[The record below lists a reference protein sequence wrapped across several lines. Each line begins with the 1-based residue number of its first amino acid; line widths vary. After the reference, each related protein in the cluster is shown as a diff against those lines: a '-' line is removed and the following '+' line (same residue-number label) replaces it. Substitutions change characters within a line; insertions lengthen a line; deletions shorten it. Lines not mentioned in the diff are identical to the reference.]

1 MRAPAA
7 AGLLALLLATPAAGQ
22 GNDRVIDLRASRPP
36 SANSF
41 EALWSAYRK
50 ADREGDNERRLN
62 ALGEIRRF
70 RVERNVRSLEVYALA
85 LFGGGLERLA
95 KGERDRAEED
105 FRAAIGLD
113 PHLPDAYFGLALAE
127 FKKGPLGILPAARST
142 LAGLGA
148 RLPTLRGRHYLVT
161 LLIPATLLALFGTA
175 TVFALAMV
183 IRHGTLLLHDLEEA
197 IGPARNRAI
206 PVALYAVALLLP
218 AVAFQGWGWLPLWW
232 LALLFL
238 YLGSVERIVAA
249 VIVLAGLAVG
259 PLVSTLDDR
268 ILAGGNPL
276 AKAAVLAVEGA
287 SDRRA
292 VAVLEAAGREHPED
306 RDLVYLLGAHYKK
319 TGRYDEAASLYRE
332 LLRARSSDTIAL
344 NNLANIEFARG
355 EYEAAIA
362 RYKQGI
368 DAGTGGETA
377 ATLFY
382 NLSLAHLQRFE
393 YQPAQEARSQA
404 DRLARGLMRSFDT
417 LWKYDKGENA
427 VVDLGLT
434 REQVWDKFGGAAEG
448 PGRKNVVDENA
459 RGFDSAAILGS
470 TLNRFSAFVVLGAVV
485 TLVLSRLRGARS
497 FTMRCLKCGTPF
509 CKRCQLGASVAG
521 LCTQCH
527 HLFVVR
533 DGVSGPARN
542 QKLLEV
548 QREDEKRDRIFRV
561 LSLLSPGA
569 GHLYSQKTLAGV
581 AFALVWYALLSLLL
595 LGGRLVPLTEASSTL
610 SRPWGLGVAVALL
623 LIVYVAANRARPEF
637 EVLVPIRRPVRRA
650 RAS

>member
-1 MRAPAA
+1 VRRSAA
-7 AGLLALLLATPAAGQ
+7 AGLLAFLFAATAAGQ

-36 SANSF
+36 AGNSF

-50 ADREGDNERRLN
+50 ADRDGDAERRLSV
-62 ALGEIRRF
+62 LGEIRRL
-70 RVERNVRSLEVYALA
+70 RVERNVRSLEVFALA
-85 LFGGGLERLA
+85 LVGGGLERLE
-95 KGERDRAEED
+95 KSERDRAEED

-127 FKKGPLGILPAARST
+127 FKKGPLGILPSVKNT
-142 LAGLGA
+142 MAGLAA
-148 RLPTLRGRHYLVT
+148 RLPTLRGQHYVVT
-161 LLIPATLLALFGTA
+161 LLIPAALLALFGTA

-183 IRHGTLLLHDLEEA
+183 LRHGALLLHDLEEA
-197 IGPARNRAI
+197 IGPGRNRAI
-206 PVALYAVALLLP
+206 AVAIYVVALLLP

-238 YLGSVERIVAA
+238 YLGAVERIVAA
-249 VIVLAGLAVG
+249 VILLAGVAVG

-268 ILAGGNPL
+268 ILASRNPL
-276 AKAAVLAVEGA
+276 SHAAVLAVEGA
-287 SDRRA
+287 SDSRA
-292 VAVLEAAGREHPED
+292 VGALEAAGREHPED

-319 TGRYDEAASLYRE
+319 AGRYDEAASLYRE
-332 LLRARSSDTIAL
+332 LLRSRSTDAIAL
-344 NNLANIEFARG
+344 NNLANLEFSRG
-355 EYEAAIA
+355 EYQAAIA

-368 DAGTGGETA
+368 DAGTGGDIA
-377 ATLFY
+377 ATFFY

-404 DRLARGLMRSFDT
+404 DRLDRGLMRTFDT

-427 VVDLGLT
+427 VVDMGLT
-434 REQVWDKFGGAAEG
+434 RQQVWDKFRGAAEG
-448 PGRKNVVDENA
+448 PGRKNVVDETA
-459 RGFDSAAILGS
+459 PGFDSAAMVVS
-470 TLNRFSAFVVLGAVV
+470 ALNRFSGFVVVGAVV
-485 TLVLSRLRGARS
+485 TLGLSRWRGARS

-509 CKRCQLGASVAG
+509 CKRCHLGASVAG

-548 QREDEKRDRIFRV
+548 QREDERRDRIFRV

-569 GHLYSQKTLAGV
+569 GHLYSQKTVAGV
-581 AFALVWYALLSLLL
+581 VFTLVWYALLSLVL
-595 LGGRLVPLTEASSTL
+595 LGGRLVPVTEASGTL
-610 SRPWGLGVAVALL
+610 SRPWGLGLAVVLL
-623 LIVYVAANRARPEF
+623 LVVYVAANRARPEF